1 LSTIEPFNGDFDELA
16 SLMKASW
23 SENKKEPL
31 EYSARFLRSALLDQ
45 PGSNFDLCPSIYEN
59 GRLIAFGAGFS
70 RTVRLPN
77 GETCRVL
84 LDSFIT
90 VASGHK
96 GQGLGKAIWNGIA
109 EVGRQKGFDGL
120 ITFCVEGDRM
130 NDHLLQYAAECN
142 FPTSKSMLI
151 RYLAR
156 PVRSKD
162 GAAEDQADVSS
173 LQHFAPST
181 PLTRAW
187 SEAEVKWQCLDRDGA
202 FGCTLHS
209 HGVTGTISAYKMRT
223 AGANPVL
230 CGLVDFIVWDNLER
244 EEQLQMV
251 SSLLNSAAASGV
263 QLVLVPMLGYTSLD
277 AFTSSGF
284 RTTSRALQMYLT
296 SLSGRFA
303 TDNVSSAYIEVF

>member
-1 LSTIEPFNGDFDELA
+1 
-16 SLMKASW
+16 MKPSW
-23 SENKKEPL
+23 SENNKEPL
-31 EYSARFLRSALLDQ
+31 EYSARFLKSALLDQ

-70 RTVRLPN
+70 RTVHLPN

-130 NDHLLQYAAECN
+130 NDHLIRYAVECN
-142 FPTSKSMLI
+142 LPTSKSMLI

-162 GAAEDQADVSS
+162 VTDEGQADVSS
-173 LQHFAPST
+173 LQEFAPST

-187 SEAEVKWQCLDRDGA
+187 SETEAKWQCLDRDGA
-202 FGCTLHS
+202 FGCS
-209 HGVTGTISAYKMRT
+209 
-223 AGANPVL
+223 
-230 CGLVDFIVWDNLER
+230 
-244 EEQLQMV
+244 
-251 SSLLNSAAASGV
+251 LNS
-263 QLVLVPMLGYTSLD
+263 
-277 AFTSSGF
+277 
-284 RTTSRALQMYLT
+284 
-296 SLSGRFA
+296 
-303 TDNVSSAYIEVF
+303 

>member
-1 LSTIEPFNGDFDELA
+1 MSAIVPFNGDFDELA

-23 SENKKEPL
+23 SENNKEPL
-31 EYSARFLRSALLDQ
+31 EYSARFLKSALLDQ
-45 PGSNFDLCPSIYEN
+45 PGSNFDLCPSIYQN

-70 RTVRLPN
+70 RTVHLPN

-130 NDHLLQYAAECN
+130 NDHLIRYAVECN
-142 FPTSKSMLI
+142 LPTSKSMLI

-162 GAAEDQADVSS
+162 VTDEGQADVSS
-173 LQHFAPST
+173 LQEFAPST

-187 SEAEVKWQCLDRDGA
+187 SETEAKWQCLDRDGA
-202 FGCTLHS
+202 FGCSLNS
-209 HGVTGTISAYKMRT
+209 RGVTGTISAYKMRT
-223 AGANPVL
+223 GGTNPML
-230 CGLVDFIVWDNLER
+230 CGLVDFVVWDNLER

-251 SSLLNSAAASGV
+251 SGLLNSAAAGGV
-263 QLVLVPMLGYTSLD
+263 QLLLVPMLGYTSLD

-284 RTTSRALQMYLT
+284 RMTSRALQMYLT
-296 SLSGRFA
+296 CLSGRFA
-303 TDNVSSAYIEVF
+303 TDNVSSAYIDVF

>member
-1 LSTIEPFNGDFDELA
+1 MSTIEPFNGDFDELA

-31 EYSARFLRSALLDQ
+31 EYSTKFLRCALLDQ
-45 PGSNFDLCPSIYEN
+45 PGSDFDLCPSIYEN

-70 RTVRLPN
+70 RTVRQEN

-96 GQGLGKAIWNGIA
+96 GRGLGKAIWNGIA
-109 EVGRQKGFDGL
+109 EAGRQNGFDGL

-130 NDHLLQYAAECN
+130 NDHLLRYAEEGN
-142 FPTSKSMLI
+142 LPTSKSILI

-162 GAAEDQADVSS
+162 VAIEDHADVSS
-173 LQHFAPST
+173 LRAFAPST
-181 PLTRAW
+181 PLTRTW

-209 HGVTGTISAYKMRT
+209 RGITGTISAYKMRT

-230 CGLVDFIVWDNLER
+230 CGLVDFIAWDNLER

-251 SSLLNSAAASGV
+251 SSLLSSAAASGV
-263 QLVLVPMLGYTSLD
+263 QLLLIPMLGYTSLD

-296 SLSGRFA
+296 SFSGRFA
-303 TDNVSSAYIEVF
+303 IDNVTSAFIDVF